1 MSEEMNCPL
10 SNTPEHLNWLA
21 DAKRLRLGKLLNK
34 AEGSSKMF
42 DMQELHAASHPEMFA
57 EEWEPKIQGDSLV
70 NKTDAQIEAEA
81 LAAREQEHQ
90 RLLAA
95 EDEKA
100 RKYLK
105 IFYITGG
112 IVLGIIALVLLVI
125 FLRK

>member
-1 MSEEMNCPL
+1 MSDEMNCPL

-42 DMQELHAASHPEMFA
+42 DMQELHEASHPEMFA

-70 NKTDAQIEAEA
+70 NKTDEQIYAEELAAQMQERQSMVEAE
-81 LAAREQEHQ
+81 EK
-90 RLLAA
+90 
-95 EDEKA
+95 KA

-105 IFYITGG
+105 IFYIAGGVFLGAIG
-112 IVLGIIALVLLVI
+112 IVVLVI
-125 FLRK
+125 LIRK